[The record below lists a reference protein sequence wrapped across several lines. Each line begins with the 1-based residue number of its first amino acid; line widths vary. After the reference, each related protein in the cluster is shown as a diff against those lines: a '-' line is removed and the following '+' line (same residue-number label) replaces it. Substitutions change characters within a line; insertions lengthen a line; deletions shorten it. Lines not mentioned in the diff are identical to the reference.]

1 MTHPLPFARTLLIH
15 ALAAVLVCP
24 VLYSKPKSTP
34 SREQAKPA
42 PAAAKGK
49 TAPAAKPARKSTPLI
64 RQNQGDAPA
73 DPSLTHRSLIVPP
86 EELLARV
93 PASGPLNE
101 EHCIL
106 LAIGNNIQL
115 KRRRADILTAIAER
129 QEIKDWRNPELRLG
143 YGSQS
148 DDMLRFLDPNTAEE
162 PVTQN
167 FTQHTDEFSA
177 LLRFRTPNPWVKKSQ
192 LARASAEIML
202 AESQYLAEEDQLV
215 RDLRAL
221 FQDLAVYE
229 STLGAHKRRRANFAA
244 FRTEMEN
251 TNMADFAVEAARANL
266 DMADVLDDT
275 MEVTRDADKTRFEL
289 ARLCRVDRSRIY
301 SPGII
306 TRRILD
312 YSQLDEGYLIEMA
325 MLYRADVVE
334 SRGRLGIAR
343 ARLQQAKAE
352 RIPWSTF
359 FDIGYGNETRAGYFG
374 DEDAWEIRLGIE
386 IPLFDWTRINK
397 RDQAY
402 QQAAESWEKL
412 FNEQRDQVAQEVRL
426 AVAEVKNAYAA
437 LHKHEADV
445 KKEKD
450 SIADRLKKVEEA
462 GAGLKGFAT
471 NARFKYDAEDQRQM
485 LDISRYRAYSDYNEA
500 LRLLEETLGVRIE
513 KVFSGSLSK

>member
-15 ALAAVLVCP
+15 AFAAALVCP
-24 VLYSKPKSTP
+24 VLYAKPKSA
-34 SREQAKPA
+34 SSGEQAKPA
-42 PAAAKGK
+42 PAAAGGRS
-49 TAPAAKPARKSTPLI
+49 APAAKPVRKATPLI
-64 RQNQGDAPA
+64 RQNQGDAAA
-73 DPSLTHRSLIVPP
+73 DPSLSHRSLIVPP

-106 LAIGNNIQL
+106 LAIAHNIEL
-115 KRRRADILTAIAER
+115 KRRRAEILNAVAER

-143 YGSQS
+143 YGSQA
-148 DDMLRFLDPNTAEE
+148 DDMLRFND
-162 PVTQN
+162 PVTSD

-192 LARASAEIML
+192 LARASAEIIL

-221 FQDLAVYE
+221 FQDLAVHE

-275 MEVTRDADKTRFEL
+275 MKVSRDADKTRFEL
-289 ARLCRVDRSRIY
+289 AKLCRVDRSRIY

-312 YSQLDEGYLIEMA
+312 YSHLDEAYLIEMA

-374 DEDAWEIRLGIE
+374 DEEAWEIRLGIE

-397 RDQAY
+397 RGAAY

-412 FNEQRDQVAQEVRL
+412 FIEQRDQVAHEVRL
-426 AVAEVKNAYAA
+426 AVAEVKSAYAA
-437 LHKHEADV
+437 LHRHDADV
-445 KKEKD
+445 KREKD

-471 NARFKYDAEDQRQM
+471 SARFKYDAEDQRQM
-485 LDISRYRAYSDYNEA
+485 LEISRYRAYSDYNDA
-500 LRLLEETLGVRIE
+500 LRLLEETIGARIE